1 MKNHLV
7 KILVTIGSVISIGFG
22 LWHFFVPSIWNWY
35 SYFDKT
41 ATELVLAVRAINI
54 FFSLLLVLLGIAN
67 MLFVFRKQQDRF
79 STMVILS
86 ISTILWTT
94 RIILQL
100 VYPQGSQNSI
110 IQYSM
115 LLIFLVVLSC
125 FALSLILSNKEIIQT
140 SKKQ

>member
-1 MKNHLV
+1 MKNSLV
-7 KILVTIGSVISIGFG
+7 KILVTIGSIISIGFG

-35 SYFDKT
+35 SYFDKA
-41 ATELVLAVRAINI
+41 ATELILAVRAINI

-67 MLFVFRKQQDRF
+67 ILFVFRKLQDRF

-86 ISTILWTT
+86 ISNILWTT

-115 LLIFLVVLSC
+115 LLTFLVVLAC
-125 FALSLILSNKEIIQT
+125 FALALLLILFNKGIVET
-140 SKKQ
+140 R